1 MNSAPQARVAER
13 FFPSHAPTYLPSKC
27 KRFAISPFL
36 GYTSDR
42 MWIAGLIMTM
52 AAGMLLAGVEA
63 AEKPLRIVTT
73 FLPGYCVAANLAGDL
88 AHVENLLPGTVSLHD
103 YQLTPADLRKIASA
117 DLIVVNGLGMEA
129 FLDKAIANT
138 GPETAAKI
146 VRLSNGMEGE
156 LIRDNG
162 VFNPHIWLNPRL
174 TMQGVTNVLKALQ
187 ARDAGHTEQYE
198 KNAGS
203 YLERLRAL
211 DASIEKTLE
220 PVRAVAFVTYHNA
233 FPYFVRRYGLTLA
246 GVVERVPEVAPSP
259 KEMSQ
264 LMETIRER
272 KAHAIFTEPA
282 EGTRLARQIASD
294 NNMKV
299 GELDPLET
307 GQLEPRGYEEGL
319 RRNAQT
325 LRKTLGAWGTAPR

>member
-1 MNSAPQARVAER
+1 MRITGLV
-13 FFPSHAPTYLPSKC
+13 
-27 KRFAISPFL
+27 
-36 GYTSDR
+36 
-42 MWIAGLIMTM
+42 MVVAGL
-52 AAGMLLAGVEA
+52 LLSGAKA
-63 AEKPLRIVTT
+63 AEKPLRIVST
-73 FLPGYCVAANLAGDL
+73 FLPGYCIAANVAGDL
-88 AHVENLLPGTVSLHD
+88 AQVENLLPGTVSLHD

-117 DLIVVNGLGMEA
+117 DVIVVNGLGMES

-138 GPETAAKI
+138 GPETAGKI
-146 VRLSNGMEGE
+146 VRLSDGIEGE

-162 VFNPHIWLNPRL
+162 VFNPHIWLDPRL
-174 TMQGVTNVLKALQ
+174 AMLGVSNVVKKLQ
-187 ARDAGHTEQYE
+187 TRDSGHGQQYE

-220 PVRAVAFVTYHNA
+220 PVRDVSFVTYHNA
-233 FPYFVRRYGLTLA
+233 FPYFVRRYGLKLA
-246 GVVERVPEVAPSP
+246 GVVERVPEVGPSP

-264 LMETIRER
+264 LLETIRER

-294 NNMKV
+294 TNMKV
-299 GELDPLET
+299 AELDPLET

-319 RRNAQT
+319 RRNAQA
-325 LRKTLGAWGTAPR
+325 LRKILGAWGTAPR